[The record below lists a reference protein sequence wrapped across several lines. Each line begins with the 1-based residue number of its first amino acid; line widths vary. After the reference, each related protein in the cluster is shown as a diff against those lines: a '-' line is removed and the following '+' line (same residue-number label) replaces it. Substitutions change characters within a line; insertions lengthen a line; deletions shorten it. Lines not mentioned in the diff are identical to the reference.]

1 MEDRKIFIDKMVT
14 KLKEW
19 DTKIQKLEAKIDA
32 AGTEVKAEYRQQ
44 IKELRIKKEEAQQKL
59 KKLQTASE
67 SSWEELKEGIEKS
80 SKIFGDSVKK
90 AWDKLK

>member
-1 MEDRKIFIDKMVT
+1 MEDRKKYIDKMAVT
-14 KLKEW
+14 LKEW

-32 AGTEVKAEYRQQ
+32 AGAEVKTEYRQQ
-44 IKELRIKKEEAQQKL
+44 IKELRLKKEEAQQKL
-59 KKLQTASE
+59 KKLQAASE
-67 SSWEELKEGIEKS
+67 GSWEELKKGIDKS